1 MRGQR
6 QWVAVLATLATVAF
20 AVTLVAKLRP
30 ATRPLEP
37 DDRAPAFQALHL
49 DGKPAA
55 LDDYAGKVVLL
66 NVWATWCVPCRAEMP
81 SMQRLASDFAGS
93 DFRIV
98 AVSVDQ
104 ERPEV
109 VQQFATDLGLSFD
122 ILHDRAGEIQRIYR
136 TSGVPESWV
145 IDRHGTIVKKV
156 IGATQWD
163 SPVNT
168 ALVGSLLDA
177 R

>member
-1 MRGQR
+1 MTGQR
-6 QWVAVLATLATVAF
+6 QWVAALATLATVAF
-20 AVTLVAKLRP
+20 AVTLVARLRP
-30 ATRPLEP
+30 AVRPLEP
-37 DDRAPAFQALHL
+37 DDPAPAFEAQRL
-49 DGKPAA
+49 DGTAA
-55 LDDYAGKVVLL
+55 RLADYKGKVILL

-81 SMQRLASDFAGS
+81 SMQRLFRDFAGS

-104 ERPEV
+104 EGPEV
-109 VQQFATDLGLSFD
+109 VRQFARDLGLTFD
-122 ILHDRAGEIQRIYR
+122 ILHDRPGDIQQIYR
-136 TSGVPESWV
+136 TSGVPESWI
-145 IDRHGTIVKKV
+145 IDRRGTIVKKV

-168 ALVGSLLDA
+168 ALIGNLLDA

>member
-1 MRGQR
+1 MNRQR
-6 QWVAVLATLATVAF
+6 QWTAALASLATVAF

-30 ATRPLEP
+30 RIRPLEP
-37 DDRAPAFQALHL
+37 GDSAPPFQAQRL
-49 DGKPAA
+49 DNKPATLA
-55 LDDYAGKVVLL
+55 DYRGKVILL

-81 SMQRLASDFAGS
+81 SMQRLQREFAGS
-93 DFRIV
+93 DFHVV

-104 ERPEV
+104 EGPEIV
-109 VQQFATDLGLSFD
+109 ISFARELGLSFD
-122 ILHDRAGEIQRIYR
+122 ILHDRAGEIQRTYR

-168 ALVGSLLDA
+168 ALVGALLDA

>member
-1 MRGQR
+1 MKRQR
-6 QWVAVLATLATVAF
+6 QWTAALASLATVAF

-30 ATRPLEP
+30 HTGPLEP
-37 DDRAPAFQALHL
+37 NDQAPAFTAQRL
-49 DGKPAA
+49 DGTPAA
-55 LDDYAGKVVLL
+55 LADYRGKVILL

-81 SMQRLASDFAGS
+81 SMERLQQEFKQS

-104 ERPEV
+104 EGPDV
-109 VQQFATDLGLSFD
+109 VERFARELGLSFD
-122 ILHDRAGEIQRIYR
+122 ILHDRGGEIQRTYR
-136 TSGVPESWV
+136 TSGVPESWIV
-145 IDRHGTIVKKV
+145 DRHGTIVKKV